1 MINEQASR
9 RQKKMSKDICEGC
22 DKELGV
28 IGDVDEKYK
37 VLILNGGNLWLDFC
51 DSCGDTLTLTR
62 NDGVKMTYNEIYDLK
77 PFGVNAVDS
86 DNSPKSEL
94 KKESK

>member
-1 MINEQASR
+1 MSR
-9 RQKKMSKDICEGC
+9 DYCEGC

-37 VLILNGGNLWLDFC
+37 VLILNGGDLWLVFC
-51 DSCGDTLTLTR
+51 DSCGDKLTLTR

-86 DNSPKSEL
+86 DNSPKSGENRKL
-94 KKESK
+94 I

>member
-1 MINEQASR
+1 MMINEQASR
-9 RQKKMSKDICEGC
+9 RQKKMTNE
-22 DKELGV
+22 
-28 IGDVDEKYK
+28 EK
-37 VLILNGGNLWLDFC
+37 LQ
-51 DSCGDTLTLTR
+51 R
-62 NDGVKMTYNEIYDLK
+62 TYNEIYDLK

>member
-1 MINEQASR
+1 MSR
-9 RQKKMSKDICEGC
+9 DYCEGC

-37 VLILNGGNLWLDFC
+37 VLILNGGDLWLDFC
-51 DSCGDTLTLTR
+51 DSCGDKLTLTK

-86 DNSPKSEL
+86 DNSPKSGVNAQCG
-94 KKESK
+94 S

>member
-1 MINEQASR
+1 
-9 RQKKMSKDICEGC
+9 MSQDYCEGC
-22 DKELGV
+22 NKELGI

-37 VLILNGGNLWLDFC
+37 VLILNGGDLWLDFC
-51 DSCGDTLTLTR
+51 DSCGDNLTLTR

-86 DNSPKSEL
+86 DNSSKSSEVNHGAL
-94 KKESK
+94 